1 MENKVKELTKQFQ
14 QSREENDF
22 YETDLR
28 YWNEESTRLNKEL
41 VKPSHINL
49 REDTSALI
57 NKIDVDI
64 TSSKSKYLYH
74 LYLIE
79 I

>member
-14 QSREENDF
+14 QSREEKDF